1 MSAPTRTQTPI
12 GDALDHIAVE
22 EVLWVRLAAVRQA
35 DGELNACLLEVVSGA
50 PPPGWEPAIWE
61 YPEVIFSAFHQSGSQ
76 MADCLREGNDP
87 GRRSYS
93 SPSGAADTR
102 PVGAPSERPCRDLS
116 TPGVALRGSTTSI
129 GRLASE

>member
-35 DGELNACLLEVVSGA
+35 DGELNACLMEVVSGA

-76 MADCLREGNDP
+76 MADCLREGTIQ
-87 GRRSYS
+87 
-93 SPSGAADTR
+93 ADGHTVRLPELQTLR
-102 PVGAPSERPCRDLS
+102 PVGAPSERPRRDLS

-129 GRLASE
+129 GRLASV